1 VSAPS
6 SFGLDA
12 QGELY
17 IVDYDGE
24 LFRIEPAG

>member
-1 VSAPS
+1 VNAPS

-12 QGELY
+12 AGEVY

-24 LFRIEPAG
+24 LYRLEP